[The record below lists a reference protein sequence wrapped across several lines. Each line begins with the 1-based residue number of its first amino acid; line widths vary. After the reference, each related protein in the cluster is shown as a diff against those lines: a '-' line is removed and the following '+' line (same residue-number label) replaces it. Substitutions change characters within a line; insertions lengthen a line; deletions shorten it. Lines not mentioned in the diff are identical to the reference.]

1 MPNRPDSHKRA
12 WVHLGMFPNTV
23 IAFYPES
30 MMFYQEFPV
39 QPGLTLQRGASY
51 RYRDETR
58 QMRLAR
64 YLSTRIDRDTQKE
77 AVQLTIWS
85 CEAAKSSGF
94 DGILHSDLEYGVRS
108 FNERLRELRPGIDTA
123 RAPAAGTAPGR
134 PPGRRVGEEGG

>member
-1 MPNRPDSHKRA
+1 
-12 WVHLGMFPNTV
+12 
-23 IAFYPES
+23 

-77 AVQLTIWS
+77 DVQLTIWS

-94 DGILHSDLEYGVRS
+94 DGILLSDLEYGVRS
-108 FNERLRELRPGIDTA
+108 FHDRLREMLTVLDPASAPPAGPGQRPKHQ
-123 RAPAAGTAPGR
+123 
-134 PPGRRVGEEGG
+134 